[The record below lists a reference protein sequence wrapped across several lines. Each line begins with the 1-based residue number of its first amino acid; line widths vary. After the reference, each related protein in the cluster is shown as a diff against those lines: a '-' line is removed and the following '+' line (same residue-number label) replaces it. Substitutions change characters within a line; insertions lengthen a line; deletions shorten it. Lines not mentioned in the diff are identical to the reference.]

1 MKISAEKIKNWFK
14 DKHNRI
20 LVLVLM
26 IGILLRLYYLIIT
39 ANQPLWW
46 DEAEYLL
53 MGKFFATGELFTGLM
68 ASRPLL
74 WPMIVSFLMKINLGK
89 EIIFR
94 IIEFLVSSIG
104 LIFLYL
110 TTKKLFNKEVGIIA
124 ALFLSVFYLH
134 LFYTARLLLDSL
146 APTFWIISIYFFT
159 EGYLLKKDNKKFYLS
174 AFFGSLGVFIYNQT
188 IAIFIIYLIFLLIT
202 EKLKLFKEKKFYIF
216 ALVAILTFI
225 PNFIANQVLYKN
237 PLEFVKVGFE
247 VGNVA
252 EADYWGNIKI
262 FLGYMPE
269 YLSSIF
275 LVLFIISLIVV
286 FYKLI
291 LGIDLVFKKP
301 DLEEKKQLFMFL
313 WLIVS
318 FLVIVKIVGHF
329 EDRYIMPTFLPIF
342 IITALG
348 LWILKEKF
356 TKPENKRVLY
366 AALIIL
372 LIIVSFTQ
380 IKQADQIIKL
390 KKDSFIQ
397 VKEAGFWLK
406 ENSAPQDK
414 VITSFLPMLAYYSE
428 RQITTFP
435 GSEEELIPA
444 IKKEKPKYL
453 LISIFTGNPN
463 YINNIQNYQMLKLVF
478 TQKEGDNITL
488 AVFEIDYNHELLKEG

>member
-1 MKISAEKIKNWFK
+1 VKISTEKIKSWLK

-20 LVLVLM
+20 FLLVLT

-46 DEAEYLL
+46 DEAEYVL
-53 MGKFFATGELFTGLM
+53 MGKFFAGGELLTGLL

-74 WPMIVSFLMKINLGK
+74 WPMIIASLTKINLGS
-89 EIIFR
+89 EIILR
-94 IIEFLVSSIG
+94 TIEFLTSSIG

-110 TTKKLFNKEVGIIA
+110 TTKKLFNKEVGIITT
-124 ALFLSVFYLH
+124 LLLSVFYLH

-202 EKLKLFKEKKFYIF
+202 EKLKLFKGKKIYIF
-216 ALVAILTFI
+216 ALVAVITFI
-225 PNFIANQVLYKN
+225 PNLIANQVLYGN
-237 PLEFVKVGFE
+237 PLEFVKIGFE

-252 EADYWGNIKI
+252 DADYLGNIKI
-262 FLGYMPE
+262 FLGHMPE
-269 YLSSIF
+269 YLGIT
-275 LVLFIISLIVV
+275 LLILFIISLIVV

-291 LGIDLVFKKP
+291 LGIDLAIKKP
-301 DLEEKKQLFMFL
+301 DIETKKELFLFI
-313 WLIVS
+313 WLIIS
-318 FLVIVKIVGHF
+318 FLIIVKIVGHF
-329 EDRYIMPTFLPIF
+329 EDRYIMPTFLPLF

-348 LWILKEKF
+348 IEKIKNKVIKKE
-356 TKPENKRVLY
+356 NVRIVY
-366 AALIIL
+366 AVIIIL
-372 LIIVSFTQ
+372 LVIISFTQ
-380 IKQADQIIKL
+380 IKHADQLIKF

-397 VKEAGFWLK
+397 VKEAGLWIK
-406 ENSAPQDK
+406 DNSEKQDK
-414 VITSFLPMLAYYSE
+414 IITSFLPMLAYYSE
-428 RQITTFP
+428 RKIVSFP
-435 GSEEELIPA
+435 GLEEEIVPT

-463 YINNIQNYQMLKLVF
+463 YINNIPNYKMLKVMH
-478 TQKEGDNITL
+478 TQKAESDIIL
-488 AVFEIDYNHELLKEG
+488 AVFEIDYNHELLKEE